1 MWASRLRMTATSAL
15 VAVTSSGCELLP
27 QNDGEWTAVWIIVG
41 VVVVGAVGF
50 AVYMG
55 NKEG

>member
-1 MWASRLRMTATSAL
+1 MTATSAL